1 MVTNEMQLRAT
12 MTEAQERAWL
22 QREAQRDKA
31 QSNIIQVAFFVL
43 LALLS
48 LYAGGGGYGRYTAD
62 AYDWMETR

>member
-1 MVTNEMQLRAT
+1 MTEMQLRAT
-12 MTEAQERAWL
+12 MTEAEERAWL

-48 LYAGGGGYGRYTAD
+48 LYVGGGGYGRYTAD
-62 AYDWMETR
+62 AYDWMESK